1 MKIQCQNI
9 KCQGCV
15 NKIEEALKEKFP
27 SLKVDI
33 PTQSVE
39 VEANADEE
47 QFIKTTLSNL
57 GFLASGGVFAK
68 VKGFFQK

>member
-33 PTQSVE
+33 ATQSVE
-39 VEANADEE
+39 VEANTQEE
-47 QFIKTTLSNL
+47 QFIKSTLQNL
-57 GFLASGGVFAK
+57 GFLANAGMFAK